1 MPFLNFNT
9 KNKIQIWENV
19 NGAFFHSD
27 KLTFGYITLNKGSIV
42 PEHHHPH
49 EQWTHMLQGELE
61 FTIGGE
67 TQVLLPGMA
76 AHMPSN
82 VPHSVRAITE
92 CKVIDCF
99 MPVREDFVALETR

>member
-9 KNKIQIWENV
+9 KSKIEIWDNV
-19 NGAFFHSD
+19 YAAFFHSEQ
-27 KLTFGYITLNKGSIV
+27 LTFGHIEIKKDAIV

-49 EQWTHMLQGELE
+49 EQWTHLLEGELE
-61 FTIGGE
+61 FTIDGV

-76 AHMPSN
+76 AYMPSN

-99 MPVREDFVALETR
+99 MPVREDFVARENQ